1 MKTLL
6 IEDQADI
13 TNDLL
18 FYLSE
23 MAEIKAKEESQ
34 SILNSIDLEI
44 LNPKIQE
51 YLDSEEFDVDIED
64 DEFIKRAEKVQ
75 LSLKFSQELK
85 GIKIEE
91 RKRRRFKRLLRKI
104 KKLFCKAVA
113 AGKDTIEDI
122 LGDVISKVVKLAV
135 RGIFTV
141 FQPLIIN
148 ILAFLIKEGV
158 EIFCKTDW
166 EVNNI

>member
-64 DEFIKRAEKVQ
+64 DEFIKRAEKVR

-113 AGKDTIEDI
+113 TGKDTIEDI
-122 LGDVISKVVKLAV
+122 LGDVISKVVKLVV